1 MVNMV
6 THNTD
11 AARYE
16 LYVDGVASGFVDYE
30 VRGREIHLVHTEVDP
45 AKRHGGLA
53 SELVRSVLD
62 DLRPGGLR
70 IAADCPYVAGWIA
83 RHPDYQELL
92 ER

>member
-1 MVNMV
+1 MVNLV

-30 VRGREIHLVHTEVDP
+30 VRGREIHLVHT
-45 AKRHGGLA
+45 
-53 SELVRSVLD
+53 ELVRSVLD